1 MGIRMEADT
10 QLLNTARTFRKE
22 GLVKIF
28 DLYSAPIYCY
38 ALRLCGDPVIADQV
52 VGDVF
57 AKLLDKL
64 ASGQG
69 PTANLRSYLYEIAY
83 HQVVDEK
90 RSSRRMVSL
99 EVVEWLPQDVNAS
112 DTNFENQMLFQQILG
127 AIRRYLTT
135 DQRHVVILRFM
146 EGFSLRETAAITGKK
161 VSNVKVLQNRAI
173 VALRKAVDPNRA
185 RRAIPSFEINKS
197 SRSLL

>member
-1 MGIRMEADT
+1 MEADT
-10 QLLNTARTFRKE
+10 QLLNTARTFSKE

-38 ALRLCGDPVIADQV
+38 ALRLCGDPIIADQV

-57 AKLLDKL
+57 AKLFDKL

-90 RSSRRMVSL
+90 RFSRRIVSL
-99 EVVEWLPQDVNAS
+99 EAVEWLPQDVNTS
-112 DTNFENQMLFQQILG
+112 DRNFENQILFQQILG
-127 AIRRYLTT
+127 AIRKYLTN
-135 DQRHVVILRFM
+135 DQRHVVILRFL
-146 EGFSLRETAAITGKK
+146 EGFLYSAC
-161 VSNVKVLQNRAI
+161 
-173 VALRKAVDPNRA
+173 
-185 RRAIPSFEINKS
+185 
-197 SRSLL
+197 